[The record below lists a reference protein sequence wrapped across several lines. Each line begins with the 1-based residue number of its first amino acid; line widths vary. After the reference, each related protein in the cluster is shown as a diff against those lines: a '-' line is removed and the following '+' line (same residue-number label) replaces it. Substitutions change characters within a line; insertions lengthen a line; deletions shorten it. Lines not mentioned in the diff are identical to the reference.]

1 MEENKHFF
9 NECTKIYGDKVLN
22 CLNTWKNIP
31 EDAIYKIKRC
41 MNECA
46 HLLLFNIS
54 SCKIINQPELN
65 NKTIHYQN
73 PYQFENRAYIHLKGA
88 SSFTSIE
95 YFYSSSEKNNLKFE
109 FNITKN
115 NSISLWWGEYYNGEP
130 LPIYS
135 ITDDNDLEY

>member
-1 MEENKHFF
+1 
-9 NECTKIYGDKVLN
+9 
-22 CLNTWKNIP
+22 
-31 EDAIYKIKRC
+31 

-73 PYQFENRAYIHLKGA
+73 PYQFENRAYIHLKEA

-115 NSISLWWGEYYNGEP
+115 NSISLW
-130 LPIYS
+130 
-135 ITDDNDLEY
+135 